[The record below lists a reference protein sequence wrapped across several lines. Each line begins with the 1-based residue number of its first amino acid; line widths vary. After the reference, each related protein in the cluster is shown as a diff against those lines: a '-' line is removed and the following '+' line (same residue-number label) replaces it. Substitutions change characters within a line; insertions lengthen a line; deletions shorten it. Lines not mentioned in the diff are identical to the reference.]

1 MGAGMIVYKTDAE
14 IRKMRESSR
23 IVARIL
29 NELRPMIKP
38 GARTSDLDAYAERRT
53 RELGAKPAFKG
64 YRGYPA
70 SLCISINEEI
80 IHGIPS
86 PRTLRDGD
94 IVSLDFGVLYDGF
107 YGDAA
112 RTFPVGQVSPLAR
125 KLIQTAERS
134 LEKGL
139 EKMVEGNRISDI
151 SAAVQDCVEA
161 QGFSV
166 IRSFVGHG
174 IGHALH
180 EEPQVP
186 NFGFPGRGPKIRRGL
201 VLAVEPMIAAGD
213 WEVEVLMDGW
223 TAITKDRN
231 LAAHYEQTVA
241 LTDRGLEI
249 LSADEGEASRGH
261 GLKEQPYA

>member
-1 MGAGMIVYKTDAE
+1 MIVYKTDAE
-14 IRKMRESSR
+14 IKAMGESSR

-29 NELRPMIKP
+29 DELRPLIQP
-38 GARTSDLDAYAERRT
+38 GVRTRDLDAFAERRT

-70 SLCISINEEI
+70 SVCISVNEEI

-86 PRTLRDGD
+86 ARALKAGD
-94 IVSLDFGVLYDGF
+94 LVSLDFGVLYEGF

-112 RTFPVGQVSPLAR
+112 RSFPVGAVSPLAAR
-125 KLIQTAERS
+125 LIAAAEAS
-134 LEKGL
+134 FHKGL
-139 EKMVEGNRISDI
+139 EQMVEGRRVSDI
-151 SAAVQDCVEA
+151 SHAVQTYVEA

-174 IGHALH
+174 IGQALH

-201 VLAVEPMIAAGD
+201 VLAIEPMIAAGD
-213 WEVEVLMDGW
+213 WDVDIMDDGW
-223 TAITKDRN
+223 TAVTKDRS
-231 LAAHYEQTVA
+231 LAAHYEETVA
-241 LTDRGLEI
+241 LTEGGAVV
-249 LSADEGEASRGH
+249 LSRAGARPESP
-261 GLKEQPYA
+261 LTKEQPHA

>member
-1 MGAGMIVYKTDAE
+1 MIVYKTDAE
-14 IRKMRESSR
+14 IEAMGESAR
-23 IVARIL
+23 IVALIL
-29 NELRPMIKP
+29 DELRPLIGP
-38 GARTSDLDAYAERRT
+38 GVRTSDLDAFAERRT

-70 SLCISINEEI
+70 SVCISVNEEI

-86 PRTLRDGD
+86 ARALREGD
-94 IVSLDFGVLYDGF
+94 LVSLDFGVLYDGF

-112 RTFPVGQVSPLAR
+112 RSYGVGEVSPLTAR
-125 KLIQTAERS
+125 LIGAAETAFF
-134 LEKGL
+134 KGL
-139 EKMVEGNRISDI
+139 EQMAEGHRVSDI
-151 SAAVQDCVEA
+151 SHAVQTYVEA

-201 VLAVEPMIAAGD
+201 VLAIEPMIAAGD
-213 WEVEVLMDGW
+213 WDVDIMDDGW
-223 TAITKDRN
+223 TAVTKDRS
-231 LAAHYEQTVA
+231 LAAHYEETVA
-241 LTDRGLEI
+241 LTENGAVI
-249 LSADEGEASRGH
+249 LSRAERRSESSLR
-261 GLKEQPYA
+261 KEQPHA

>member
-1 MGAGMIVYKTDAE
+1 MIVYKTEAE
-14 IRKMRESSR
+14 IRKMRESCR

-29 NELRPMIKP
+29 SELRPLIGP
-38 GARTSDLDAYAERRT
+38 GVRTSELDAFAERRT
-53 RELGAKPAFKG
+53 REFGAKPAFKG

-86 PRTLRDGD
+86 PRTLKEGD
-94 IVSLDFGVLYDGF
+94 IVSLDFGVIYDGF
-107 YGDAA
+107 FGDAA
-112 RTFPVGQVSPLAR
+112 RTYPVGRIDPLAR
-125 KLIQTAERS
+125 KLIQAAESS

-139 EKMVEGNRISDI
+139 EKMADGNRISDI
-151 SAAVQDCVEA
+151 SAAVQNYVEA

-186 NFGFPGRGPKIRRGL
+186 NFGFPGRGPKIRPGL
-201 VLAVEPMIAAGD
+201 VLAVEPMITAGD
-213 WEVEVLMDGW
+213 WEVEILMDGW
-223 TAITKDRN
+223 TAVTKDRS
-231 LAAHYEQTVA
+231 LAAHYEETVA

-249 LSADEGEASRGH
+249 LSADVSDAPRGRN
-261 GLKEQPYA
+261 LKEQPYA

>member
-1 MGAGMIVYKTDAE
+1 MIIYKTEEE
-14 IRKMRESSR
+14 IQAMRKSSQ
-23 IVARIL
+23 IVAKVL
-29 NELRPMIKP
+29 ADLGPMIKP
-38 GARTSDLDAYAERRT
+38 GVRTSELDERAERRA

-112 RTFPVGQVSPLAR
+112 RTFPVGTISPPAQR
-125 KLIQTAERS
+125 LIAAAEQAFHRGI
-134 LEKGL
+134 EN
-139 EKMVEGNRISDI
+139 MMEGKRVSDI
-151 SAAVQDCVEA
+151 SAAIQQYVEA

-166 IRSFVGHG
+166 IRQFVGHG
-174 IGHALH
+174 IGHSLH

-186 NFGFPGRGPKIRRGL
+186 NFGFPGRGPKIKKGL

-213 WEVEVLMDGW
+213 WDVEVLADGW
-223 TAITKDRN
+223 TAVTKDRS
-231 LAAHYEQTVA
+231 LAAHFEETVA
-241 LTDRGLEI
+241 LTERGAEI
-249 LSADEGEASRGH
+249 LSRTKEEDPGAH
-261 GLKEQPYA
+261 LIKEQRYA

>member
-1 MGAGMIVYKTDAE
+1 MIVYKTEAE
-14 IRKMRESSR
+14 IRRMRESCR
-23 IVARIL
+23 IVALIL
-29 NELRPMIKP
+29 SELRPLIGP
-38 GARTSDLDAYAERRT
+38 GVRTSDLDAYAERRA

-70 SLCISINEEI
+70 SLCISVNEEI

-86 PRTLRDGD
+86 PRALKEGD

-112 RTFPVGQVSPLAR
+112 RTYPVGRISPLAR
-125 KLIQTAERS
+125 RLIQAAERS
-134 LEKGL
+134 LDKGL
-139 EKMVEGNRISDI
+139 EKMAEGNRISDI
-151 SAAVQDCVEA
+151 SAAVQEFVEA

-186 NFGFPGRGPKIRRGL
+186 NFGFPGRGPKIRPGL

-223 TAITKDRN
+223 TAVTKDRS
-231 LAAHYEQTVA
+231 LAAHHEETVA
-241 LTDRGLEI
+241 LTDRGVEI
-249 LSADEGEASRGH
+249 LSAEENGAPRGRNI
-261 GLKEQPYA
+261 KEQPYA

>member
-1 MGAGMIVYKTDAE
+1 MIVYKTDAE
-14 IRKMRESSR
+14 IRKMRASCR
-23 IVARIL
+23 IVSKIL
-29 NELRPMIKP
+29 NELRPMIRP
-38 GARTSDLDAYAERRT
+38 GTRTVDLDAYAERRAK
-53 RELGAKPAFKG
+53 ELGAKPAFKG

-70 SLCISINEEI
+70 SLCVSINEEI

-86 PRTLRDGD
+86 PRLLAEGD
-94 IVSLDFGVLYDGF
+94 IVSLDFGVLHDGF

-112 RTFPVGQVSPLAR
+112 RTYPVGRTTPIAA
-125 KLIQTAERS
+125 KLIRAAERS
-134 LEKGL
+134 LDKGL
-139 EKMVEGNRISDI
+139 EQMVEGNRISDI
-151 SAAVQDCVEA
+151 SAAVQTDVES

-201 VLAVEPMIAAGD
+201 VLAIEPMIAAGD
-213 WEVEVLMDGW
+213 WDVEVLMDGW
-223 TAITKDRN
+223 TAVTKDRS
-231 LAAHYEQTVA
+231 LAAHFEQTVA

-249 LSADEGEASRGH
+249 LSADEDKASLGP
-261 GLKEQPYA
+261 GLKEQAHA